1 LFLKKLF
8 TMACTL
14 SIGRAEQCKD
24 SVGGLLAVYAI
35 PYGGELAYFRGGGNV
50 APRSSSGSRVY
61 PLAIKTYLHGNNTLD
76 TEFIS
81 SRNEGTSFQRH
92 TLILNLKKADAEL
105 YKMLRNSADRYFF
118 GVVTRDKPDEVRFI
132 GTAASATPDEGLIN
146 HKGAEI
152 SQIQW
157 VSGASM
163 GDFNGAT
170 VTITAETSLGS
181 SNRGYAYG
189 YTSDLTIFDPKLVD
203 TYVSWTPAFNISSAT
218 TSIGDSQT
226 ITNGTYYN
234 TSTGEVVSVL
244 EDASTY
250 QLGRGLM
257 GTNAM
262 DISTEHILYKIA

>member
-1 LFLKKLF
+1 
-8 TMACTL
+8 MACTL

-24 SVGGLLAVYAI
+24 SVGGLLSVYAI
-35 PYGGELAYFRGGGNV
+35 PYGGDLAYFQGGGNV
-50 APRSSSGSRVY
+50 APRNSLGNRVY

-105 YKMLRNSADRYFF
+105 YRMLRNNADRYFF

-132 GTAASATPDEGLIN
+132 GTAASATTAEGLIN

-157 VSGASM
+157 LSGASM
-163 GDFNGAT
+163 GDFNGAAI
-170 VTITAETSLGS
+170 TITAETSLGS

-189 YTSDLTIFDPKLVD
+189 YPEDLTIFDPKLVSTYEAWNPTTVIASGVTSVSD
-203 TYVSWTPAFNISSAT
+203 TYTL
-218 TSIGDSQT
+218 
-226 ITNGTYYN
+226 TNGTYFN
-234 TSTGEVVSVL
+234 STTGEALTVF
-244 EDASTY
+244 DAGAT
-250 QLGRGLM
+250 LTLTRGQM